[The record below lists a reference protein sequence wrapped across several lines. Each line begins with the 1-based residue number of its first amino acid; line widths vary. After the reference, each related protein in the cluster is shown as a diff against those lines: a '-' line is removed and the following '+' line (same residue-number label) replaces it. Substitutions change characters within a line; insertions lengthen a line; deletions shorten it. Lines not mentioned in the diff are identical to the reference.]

1 MDLLD
6 HFACYTH
13 LPVRL
18 ADVKAQILEAG
29 LVDQINRYPVD
40 IDPLILR
47 GIFRLYH
54 HKPPYAPAGGYTVAE
69 IIYSANL
76 PPYEA
81 RFVQVKEMLH
91 VFDKDAEMAAKI
103 EQVQQLAEDI
113 IVPMEVLLKLR
124 GLPSRPVLS
133 DRSMI
138 FPALA
143 VLLPRDFLDEVRPLY
158 KAGRVSPSTIAQ
170 AAQVPTEYVRFALR
184 DDWQEILD
192 TAI

>member
-1 MDLLD
+1 MDLLE

-13 LPVRL
+13 LPVKL
-18 ADVKAQILEAG
+18 ADVKAQILDTG
-29 LVDQINRYPVD
+29 RVDQIYRYRVD
-40 IDPLILR
+40 IDPEILR

-54 HKPPYAPAGGYTVAE
+54 HKPPYAPAGGLTVAE
-69 IIYSANL
+69 IIYSGRL

-81 RFVQVKEMLH
+81 RIVQVKEMLH
-91 VFDKDAEMAAKI
+91 VFDKEAEMAAKM

-113 IVPMEVLLKLR
+113 IVPMEVLLKL
-124 GLPSRPVLS
+124 GGSPSRPVLS

-158 KAGRVSPSTIAQ
+158 KTGRVSPATIAQ

-192 TAI
+192 SVI